1 MRVILFQKRFAPLV
15 ASGQKT
21 QTIRKTAWCRPG
33 DMLSLREWTGK
44 PYRSKQRVLSEVV
57 CKEIHRIDIT
67 GQAMFLDGFGLCLER
82 KDKLATADGFVSWTD
97 MREWFDTNHGLPF
110 EGYLITW
117 EAK

>member
-33 DMLSLREWTGK
+33 DMLSLRKWIGK
-44 PYRSKQRVLSEVV
+44 PYRSKQRVLMDAK
-57 CKEIHRIDIT
+57 CTQIQRIVIT
-67 GQAMFLDGFGLCLER
+67 YDAMFLDGYGCPIVL
-82 KDKLATADGFVSWTD
+82 KNAIAKLDGFSSWSE

-110 EGYLITW
+110 DGYLITW